1 MQKKRLKIGILATYF
16 DPHWTG
22 GFIYLVNL
30 INALNWLD
38 DADRPEIIV
47 FYNERSE
54 GKLGLIKYPYVSYRF
69 LSNYRSN
76 FTTYF
81 YSWLQL
87 KNQFVKDIIVENQ
100 LDGLY
105 PLNDFP
111 GRINNPDNRCRIV
124 SWYPDYQQKFYPEYF
139 SKANLFFRE
148 LRIRNILKYSTD
160 LVQSS
165 QNVYAHLQQF
175 FKYNPEKIKIHLLQ
189 FVSLIDGIPSVD
201 IGFLREKYGITQPYF
216 IVSNQFYKHKNH
228 LVVYEAVQRLRGDY
242 EHFQVVMTGKEEDYR
257 SSEYIEYLKKLVR
270 DGGLEQQIKSLG
282 VIPREHQ
289 LGLMKHSLAVIQPSK
304 FEGWSTVVE
313 DAKSLQ
319 KQILLSN
326 IPVHVEQMRDAAYY
340 FEPDAAEQ
348 LKTLMQGFLTTTL
361 PPKPIFENYNERI
374 KVFATLFTS
383 IFKQ

>member
-1 MQKKRLKIGILATYF
+1 MQNNRLKIGILATYF
-16 DPHWTG
+16 DQHWTG

-47 FYNERSE
+47 FYNERSA
-54 GKLGLIKYPYVSYRF
+54 GKLGLISYPYVHYQF
-69 LSNYRSN
+69 LSNYHSN

-87 KNQFVKDIIVENQ
+87 KNQFVKDIIVQHQ

-111 GRINNPDNRCRIV
+111 GRINNPNNHCRIV

-139 SKANLFFRE
+139 SKLNLFFRE

-189 FVSLIDGIPSVD
+189 FVSLIDGIPTND
-201 IGFLREKYGITQPYF
+201 IDFLRKKYGITQPYF

-228 LVVYEAVQRLRGDY
+228 LVVYEAIQQLRNDY

-257 SSEYIEYLKKLVR
+257 NPAYIQHLKKLVH

-326 IPVHVEQMRDAAYY
+326 IPVHIEQMGESAYY
-340 FEPDAAEQ
+340 FEPDSAEQ
-348 LKTLMQGFLTTTL
+348 LKTLMQGFLTANL
-361 PPKPIFENYNERI
+361 PLKPTFENYNDRI
-374 KVFATLFTS
+374 KKFAILFIN
-383 IFKQ
+383 IFK

>member
-1 MQKKRLKIGILATYF
+1 MQNNRLKIGILATYF
-16 DPHWTG
+16 DQHWTG

-47 FYNERSE
+47 FYNERSA
-54 GKLGLIKYPYVSYRF
+54 GKLGLISYPYVHYQF
-69 LSNYRSN
+69 LSNYHSN

-87 KNQFVKDIIVENQ
+87 KNQFVKDIIVQHQ

-111 GRINNPDNRCRIV
+111 GKINNPNNRCRIV

-139 SKANLFFRE
+139 SKLNLFFRE
-148 LRIRNILKYSTD
+148 LRIRNILKHSTD

-175 FKYNPEKIKIHLLQ
+175 FKYNPEKIRIHLLQ
-189 FVSLIDGIPSVD
+189 FVSLIDGIPNID
-201 IGFLREKYGITQPYF
+201 IDFLRKKYGITQPYF

-228 LVVYEAVQRLRGDY
+228 LVVYEAIQSLRNDY
-242 EHFQVVMTGKEEDYR
+242 EYFQVVMTGKEEDYR
-257 SSEYIEYLKKLVR
+257 NPAYIEYLKKLVR

-326 IPVHVEQMRDAAYY
+326 IPVHVEQMEESAYY
-340 FEPDAAEQ
+340 FEPDSAEQ
-348 LKTLMQGFLTTTL
+348 LKTLMQGFLTATL
-361 PPKPIFENYNERI
+361 PLKPTFENYNDRI
-374 KVFATLFTS
+374 KMFATLFIS
-383 IFKQ
+383 IFK